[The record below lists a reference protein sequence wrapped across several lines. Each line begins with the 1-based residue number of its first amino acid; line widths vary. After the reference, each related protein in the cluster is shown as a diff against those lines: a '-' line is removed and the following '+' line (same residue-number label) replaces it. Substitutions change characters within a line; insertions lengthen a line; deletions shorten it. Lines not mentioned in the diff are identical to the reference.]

1 MRSRKTNLTNL
12 AERRLD
18 VLIVGGG
25 INGAVAAAALASK
38 GASVGLIDRG
48 DFAGFTSQHTS
59 NLAWGGIKYME
70 NYEFPLVR
78 DLCLSRNA
86 LIRSY
91 PSTVREIRFLT
102 TIPRG
107 FRHRPLTMWLG
118 AWAYWLIGNC
128 FTRPPR
134 RLSRRAVEREE
145 PLIEASSGAGFVEY
159 SDAYLHDNDARFVFN
174 FVRTA
179 VDRGATAINYVESLG
194 ARFDGHI
201 WRTTARDVESGSEF
215 EIESD
220 ILINAAGAFA
230 DEHNDLTG
238 AQSAH
243 RHVYSK
249 GVHLLVERM
258 TCERRVLAFFAD
270 DGRLFFV
277 IPMGRRTCLG
287 TTDTRVDSPWTEVTA
302 DDRRF
307 ILDNINRRLRL
318 DRPLTQADVI
328 AERCGVRPLAIAK
341 GEKNSGDF
349 LQMSR
354 KHAIDMDAQRR
365 HLSIYGG
372 KLTDCINVGEEIC
385 ERVQSLKVRLPRAR
399 YRWYG
404 EPEGRAK
411 EAYFRQAKR
420 MSLDAFTPADSS
432 EGLTTR
438 YWRRYGAAAIEL
450 LERIQT
456 DPKDAQVLIEG
467 TEYTRCEIAL
477 ARQREM
483 IVKLE
488 DFLRRRSK
496 IALMMRRHEL
506 LAADGL
512 QHACNAL
519 FGATARERFDEYF
532 ALDAR

>member
-1 MRSRKTNLTNL
+1 MLQRKANL
-12 AERRLD
+12 ASLRHRRFD

-38 GASVGLIDRG
+38 GASVALVDRG
-48 DFAGFTSQHTS
+48 DFAGFTSQHSS

-86 LIRSY
+86 LIRAY

-102 TIPRG
+102 TVPRR

-128 FTRPPR
+128 FTGAPR

-145 PLIEASSGAGFVEY
+145 PLIETSAGAGFIEY

-174 FVRTA
+174 FIRSA
-179 VDRGATAINYVESLG
+179 MDRGAIAVNYVESTG
-194 ARFDGHI
+194 ARYEGGG
-201 WRTTARDVESGSEF
+201 WRTAALDAESGDEF

-220 ILINAAGAFA
+220 ILVNAAGPFA

-238 AQSAH
+238 VESAH

-258 TCERRVLAFFAD
+258 ACERRVLAFFAD

-287 TTDTRVDSPWTEVTA
+287 TTDTRVDTPWSEVSCE
-302 DDRRF
+302 DRRF

-318 DRPLTQADVI
+318 ERPLTEADVI
-328 AERCGVRPLAIAK
+328 AERCGVRPLAVAK
-341 GEKNSGDF
+341 GEAGSADF

-354 KHAIDMDAQRR
+354 RHAIDTDETKR
-365 HLSIYGG
+365 HLTIYGG
-372 KLTDCINVGEEIC
+372 KLTDCINIGEEIC
-385 ERVQSLKVRLPRAR
+385 ERAKFLGLSSLDTR

-404 EPEGRAK
+404 EPEGAIRK
-411 EAYFRQAKR
+411 QYFDRAKR
-420 MSLDAFTPADSS
+420 MNLDASTPSTSS
-432 EGLTTR
+432 EGLTDR

-450 LERIQT
+450 LERIEA
-456 DPKDAQVLIEG
+456 DPRQADPLIEG
-467 TEYTRCEIAL
+467 TEYTRCEIDL
-477 ARQREM
+477 ARRREM

-488 DFLRRRSK
+488 DFLRRRTK
-496 IALMMRRHEL
+496 IALMMRREEIRT
-506 LAADGL
+506 ADGL
-512 QHACNAL
+512 QQACEAL
-519 FGATARERFDEYF
+519 FGDATSMRIDEYF
-532 ALDAR
+532 SSDA

>member
-1 MRSRKTNLTNL
+1 MQPRKTNLAGL
-12 AERRLD
+12 ADRRFD

-38 GASVGLIDRG
+38 GASVGLVDRG
-48 DFAGFTSQHTS
+48 DFAGFTSQHSS

-102 TIPRG
+102 TVPRG
-107 FRHRPLTMWLG
+107 FRHHPSMMWLG
-118 AWAYWLIGNC
+118 AWAYWFIGNC
-128 FTRPPR
+128 FTQAPR
-134 RLSRRAVEREE
+134 RLSRRAVKREE
-145 PLIEASSGAGFVEY
+145 PLIEASSGAGFIEY

-174 FVRTA
+174 FIRTA
-179 VDRGATAINYVESLG
+179 VDRGATAINYVESTG
-194 ARFDGHI
+194 SRYDGRS
-201 WRTTARDVESGSEF
+201 WRTTVRDVESGSEF
-215 EIESD
+215 AIESD
-220 ILINAAGAFA
+220 ILVNAAGAFA
-230 DEHNDLTG
+230 DEHNELAG
-238 AQSAH
+238 VESAH
-243 RHVYSK
+243 RHVFSK

-258 TCERRVLAFFAD
+258 TGERRVLAFFAD

-287 TTDTRVDSPWTEVTA
+287 TTDTRVDSPWTEVTSE
-302 DDRRF
+302 DRRF

-328 AERCGVRPLAIAK
+328 AERCGVRPLAVAK
-341 GEKNSGDF
+341 GEKNSADF

-354 KHAIDMDAQRR
+354 RHAIDMDAQKR
-365 HLSIYGG
+365 HLTIYGG

-385 ERVQSLKVRLPRAR
+385 EQVRLLGVSLPYAR

-404 EPEGRAK
+404 EPEGRVRK
-411 EAYFRQAKR
+411 EYFRQARR
-420 MSLDAFTPADSS
+420 MKLDALTPATSS

-450 LERIQT
+450 LERIEADT
-456 DPKDAQVLIEG
+456 RDARILIEG
-467 TEYTRCEIAL
+467 TEYTRCEITL
-477 ARQREM
+477 ARRREM

-496 IALMMRRHEL
+496 IALMMRREEI

-512 QHACNAL
+512 QEACEAL
-519 FGATARERFDEYF
+519 FGDAARERFDEF
-532 ALDAR
+532 LALDA